1 MQGALALHRGIL
13 YVGRHEKT
21 AHVSAFDL
29 DGAPVEAGFSFRDAD
44 LGRSTVA
51 GIAVDDD
58 RHVWVADSAASYVRC
73 FTLFG
78 KEIGKLGTGPED
90 FGDPELEPDV
100 PGLVREP
107 VDVAVEG
114 DSDALKIVV
123 ASGGE
128 RRHALQ
134 VFGGSG
140 RLVASLRPGG
150 DPKGSFHGLA
160 GVALLGR
167 LVYAAEARAGR
178 VQVFRDGDF
187 HFRFGLSGNG
197 SARFEPTAV
206 APLPDGR
213 VVVAHAGPA
222 SGLSVFDG
230 SGRLRAS
237 LAESGREEGSVF
249 EPTDVVVDPAGSDRT
264 TRVAAIDLDGD
275 RVQVFTLAGRCY
287 GALPTL
293 PGDPGVP

>member
-1 MQGALALHRGIL
+1 MQGSLALHRGIL

-21 AHVSAFDL
+21 AHVATFDL
-29 DGAPVEAGFSFRDAD
+29 DGRPMDAGFSFRDAAV
-44 LGRSTVA
+44 GRSTAA

-58 RHVWVADSAASYVRC
+58 RHVWVADSAARIVRC

-78 KEIGKLGTGPED
+78 RQIAKLGAGAED
-90 FGDPELEPDV
+90 FGDTELEPDIA
-100 PGLVREP
+100 GRVRAP

-150 DPKGSFHGLA
+150 DPQACFRGLS
-160 GVALLGR
+160 GVALQGR
-167 LVYAAEARAGR
+167 DVYAAEARAGR
-178 VQVFRDGDF
+178 VQVFRDRDF
-187 HFRFGLSGNG
+187 HFRFALPGNG
-197 SARFEPTAV
+197 GARFEPTAV

-213 VVVAHAGPA
+213 AVVAHAGPA

-230 SGRLRAS
+230 SGRFLGA
-237 LAESGREEGSVF
+237 LAGQGRREGSVF
-249 EPTDVVVDPAGSDRT
+249 EPTDVVVDPSGSDRT
-264 TRVAAIDLDGD
+264 TRVAVIDRDGD
-275 RVQVFTLAGRCY
+275 RVQIFTLAGRCY

-293 PGDPGVP
+293 PGGPGVS